1 MPALERLFNPGDKA
15 RLYPVIARRVSC
27 RHYAAPLSAA
37 DWAAVSYIAGRYQ
50 LPGARLHLTRVEES
64 LFTGTLLGP
73 GRVTG
78 CQAVAVVVAS
88 SAMPRARLHA
98 GLLGEALCL
107 EAACM
112 NLAACW
118 ITGTYRKKQLNIPLQ
133 PGESILGVIAL
144 GHPAEGV
151 LQPGNRRRKPLE
163 KLCKGDV
170 HTWPEDMIRAA
181 RAVLMAPSAL
191 NLQPWEMSVTPTRF
205 CVDASDRAQL
215 DLGIAL
221 CHAELALSRPHAWRF
236 AEARKDPAAWA
247 QLDEHKEENHHGA
260 S

>member
-1 MPALERLFNPGDKA
+1 MPALERLFHPGDKD

-27 RHYAAPLSAA
+27 RGFAAPLSTA
-37 DWAAVSYIAGRYQ
+37 DWAAVSYLAGRYQ
-50 LPGARLHLTRVEES
+50 LPGARLYLTRVEES

-88 SAMPRARLHA
+88 SSIPRARLHA
-98 GLLGEALCL
+98 GILGEALCL
-107 EAACM
+107 EAAAM
-112 NLAACW
+112 NLASCW
-118 ITGTYRKKQLNIPLQ
+118 ITGTYRKKQLSVPLQ
-133 PGESILGVIAL
+133 PGEAIMGVIAL

-170 HTWPEDMIRAA
+170 HAWPEELVRAA

-191 NLQPWEMSVTPTRF
+191 NLQPWEMTVALGRF
-205 CVDASDRAQL
+205 CVDAGERAQL

-221 CHAELALSRPHAWRF
+221 CHAEIALRSSHAWRF
-236 AEARKDPAAWA
+236 AAVRKDPAAWA
-247 QLDEHKEENHHGA
+247 QLDEYKEDNHHGA

>member
-1 MPALERLFNPGDKA
+1 MPALERLLNPGDKA

-27 RHYAAPLSAA
+27 RSYAATLSTA
-37 DWAAVSYIAGRYQ
+37 DWAAFSYLAGRYA

-78 CQAVAVVVAS
+78 CRAVAVVIAS
-88 SAMPRARLHA
+88 SAVTRAKLHA
-98 GLLGEALCL
+98 GILGEALCL
-107 EAACM
+107 EATSM
-112 NLAACW
+112 GLASCW
-118 ITGTYRKKQLNIPLQ
+118 LTGTYRKKQLSIPLQ
-133 PGESILGVIAL
+133 PGEAILGVIAL
-144 GHPAEGV
+144 GYPAEGV

-170 HTWPEDMIRAA
+170 RTWPEDLVRTA

-191 NLQPWEMSVTPTRF
+191 NLQPWEMSVTPGRF

-221 CHAELALSRPHAWRF
+221 CHAEIALSRPHAWRF

-247 QLDEHKEENHHGA
+247 QFDEHKEEKHHGA
-260 S
+260 P